1 MSSKTQESMTSDDGT
16 VKGEGKM
23 RGKGKTAPSTKEN
36 GDEKRVMHNL
46 ELDSGQEVV
55 RFRRRWWQLW

>member
-1 MSSKTQESMTSDDGT
+1 MTSDDGT